1 MPKLKVADI
10 GEDFVN
16 ITWTV
21 EENEDNP
28 AGSVHFVKYRKLG
41 KYNLKGSV
49 NFVRYRKLGKYNLAG
64 SVNFV
69 KYRKLGKYSS
79 CRICSLCQVQKI
91 R

>member
-41 KYNLKGSV
+41 KYNIKGSV
-49 NFVRYRKLGKYNLAG
+49 NL
-64 SVNFV
+64 
-69 KYRKLGKYSS
+69 SS
-79 CRICSLCQVQKI
+79 TEN
-91 R
+91 